1 MKKDSNQYN
10 NAGSINLNRE
20 QGNQQSSAQISSRI
34 EQLERKGSL
43 SKAEY
48 IQLLQDDSAST
59 AQLIFESA
67 RRIRNQHY
75 SNHIYVR
82 GLIEATNYCRN
93 DCFYCG
99 IRRSNRQV
107 VRYRLSGEEILDCCQ
122 RGYAMG
128 FRTFVLQGGE
138 DPAWTDEKVVKLVSA
153 IKHRYPDCAVTLSL
167 GERKKE
173 SYQLYYEA
181 GADRYLLRHE
191 TANESHYRM
200 LHPPELSLKHRRQ
213 CLWDL
218 KEIGFQIGTGIMVG
232 SPGQT
237 LECLA
242 EDLMFIQELQPHMV
256 GIGPFISH
264 QDTPFH
270 DASNGTLMQT
280 LRLLGILRI
289 MLPKALIPATTAL
302 ATIDSMGREKGI
314 LAGANVIMPNL
325 SPQEARKNYMLYDNK
340 KSTRLENAD
349 GLRELKKRMRDIGYE
364 IVVSRGDYA
373 DFSGIFCDRL

>member
-1 MKKDSNQYN
+1 MREGSDQSN
-10 NAGSINLNRE
+10 NAGSIDLNKENGSRLDSP
-20 QGNQQSSAQISSRI
+20 QSSSII

-59 AQLIFESA
+59 AELIFEKA

-82 GLIEATNYCRN
+82 GLIETTNYCQN

-107 VRYRLSGEEILDCCQ
+107 VRYRLSGEEILGCCH
-122 RGYAMG
+122 RGYEMG

-138 DPAWTDEKVVKLVSA
+138 DPAWTDEKVAKLVAA

-191 TANESHYRM
+191 TANDSHYRM
-200 LHPPELSLKHRRQ
+200 LHPPELSLEHRRQ
-213 CLWDL
+213 CLWNL
-218 KEIGFQIGTGIMVG
+218 KEIGFQVGTGMMVG

-237 LECLA
+237 PECLA
-242 EDLMFIQELQPHMV
+242 DDFMFIQELQPHMV

-264 QDTPFH
+264 KDTPFH
-270 DASNGTLMQT
+270 DALNGTLMQT
-280 LRLLGILRI
+280 LRILGILRI
-289 MLPKALIPATTAL
+289 MLPKALLPATTAL
-302 ATIDSMGREKGI
+302 ATIDPIGREKGI

-325 SPQEARKNYMLYDNK
+325 TPREARKNYMLYDNK
-340 KSTRLENAD
+340 KSTGLENAE
-349 GLRELKKRMRDIGYE
+349 GLIELKKSMSEMGYE

-373 DFSGIFCDRL
+373 GFCVN